1 MTPCNKLGV
10 LLLAG
15 IALLFVFDLGER
27 ASIPGMHSLVST
39 AEAVVGRP
47 LTPVSIAGATRRTA
61 RRCAAG
67 VYNC

>member
-1 MTPCNKLGV
+1 MLKRIAICAITLVIGAVCLEVGQYVAPQSKLSV
-10 LLLAG
+10 
-15 IALLFVFDLGER
+15 I
-27 ASIPGMHSLVST
+27 ST

-47 LTPVSIAGATRRTA
+47 LTPMSVAGVTRRTA